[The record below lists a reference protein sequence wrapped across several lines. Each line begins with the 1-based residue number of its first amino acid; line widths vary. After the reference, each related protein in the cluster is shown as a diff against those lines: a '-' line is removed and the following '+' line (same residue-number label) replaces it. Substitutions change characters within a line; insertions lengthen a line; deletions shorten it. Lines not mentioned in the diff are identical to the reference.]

1 MNVSAHLPVLL
12 VVVPLLTAPLLALVR
27 HRLATKILALVSVA
41 ATAAI
46 GWGLVLA
53 AREQTEPLSYHLGG
67 WPPPIGIE
75 YVVSQASAF
84 VVAVVSSIAAV
95 ALLLGTRETR
105 SEVHQGPEH
114 LFYAAYLLCLAGLL
128 GMAITGDAF
137 NVFVFLE
144 ISSLSTYSLVAMGT
158 RRRAFSAAFNYLIL
172 GTIGGTFVLLGIG
185 LLYQVTGTLNVQDIA
200 HAVQTLENAAVDSHN
215 RTLLVAFAFMVVGL
229 GLKLAVFPLHQWLPG
244 AYAEA
249 PAAVSAF
256 LAGTATKVIYFQL
269 LRTVVVFFGAAH
281 VFGALKFGTHVLMPL
296 SLVGMFVGSL
306 AAIYQPTLKRMLAFS
321 SVGQVGYLTLALSFG
336 TQAGVSAGLLHLGAH
351 ALTKAGLF
359 AVVAAIV
366 AGVGSNRIHKL
377 AGLGQRM
384 PLAAFAFV
392 LGGVGLIGVP
402 GTAGFVSKWA
412 LLQAAFDGGHYVVA
426 ALVLLSSLLA
436 VVYIWR
442 VVEVM
447 YFRAPPVDCQTKKDR
462 PPMLASFILLG
473 ATIVFGLFPEPVT
486 NLTTDAAAQLFAAP
500 ERVPEPPSDLP
511 EVRVED
517 AVEGGAH

>member
-1 MNVSAHLPVLL
+1 MSGFAAHFPVLL

-27 HRLATKILALVSVA
+27 HRQVSRGLALFSALATAV
-41 ATAAI
+41 I
-46 GWGLVLA
+46 GWGLVIA
-53 AREQTEPLSYHLGG
+53 AREQVEPLSYHLGG

-84 VVAVVSSIAAV
+84 VCAVVSSIAALG
-95 ALLLGTRETR
+95 LLLGTRETR
-105 SEVHQGPEH
+105 HEVHEGQEH
-114 LFYAAYLLCLAGLL
+114 LFFAAYLLCLAGLL

-144 ISSLSTYSLVAMGT
+144 ISSLSTYSLVAMGQ

-172 GTIGGTFVLLGIG
+172 GTIGGTFVLIGIG

-200 HAVQTLENAAVDSHN
+200 ARVQALEAAHESHN
-215 RTLLVAFAFMVVGL
+215 LTLLVAFAFMIVGL
-229 GLKLAVFPLHQWLPG
+229 FLKLAVFPLHQWLPG

-249 PAAVSAF
+249 PASVSAF

-269 LRTVVVFFGAAH
+269 LRTTVVFFGAAH
-281 VFGALKFGTHVLMPL
+281 VFGALRFGTHVLMPL
-296 SLVGMFVGSL
+296 SIAGMFVGSI
-306 AAIYQPTLKRMLAFS
+306 AAIYQPTLKRMLAYS

-336 TQAGVSAGLLHLGAH
+336 TEAGVQAGLLHLGAH

-366 AGVGSNRIHKL
+366 AGVGSNRVHKL
-377 AGLGQRM
+377 SGLGRRM
-384 PLAAFAFV
+384 PIVAFAFV

-412 LLQAAFDGGHYVVA
+412 LLQAAFASEHYLVA
-426 ALVLLSSLLA
+426 GLVLLSSLVA
-436 VVYIWR
+436 VVYVWR

-447 YFRAPPVDCQTKKDR
+447 YFKAPPVHEQTTPDR
-462 PPMLASFILLG
+462 MAMVPALLLLG
-473 ATIVFGLFPEPVT
+473 ATVYFGLFPDQVVE
-486 NLTTDAAAQLFAAP
+486 LTADAANQLFA
-500 ERVPEPPSDLP
+500 EPITPQP
-511 EVRVED
+511 IPV
-517 AVEGGAH
+517 GGHG

>member
-1 MNVSAHLPVLL
+1 MSGLALHFPVLL

-27 HRLATKILALVSVA
+27 HKQVVRVLALLSA
-41 ATAAI
+41 LTTAAI
-46 GWGLVLA
+46 GWGLVMA
-53 AREQTEPLSYHLGG
+53 AREQAEPLSYHLGG

-84 VVAVVSSIAAV
+84 VVAVVSSIAALG
-95 ALLLGTRETR
+95 LLLGTRETR
-105 SEVHQGPEH
+105 REVTDGQQH

-144 ISSLSTYSLVAMGT
+144 ISSLSTYSLVAMGS

-172 GTIGGTFVLLGIG
+172 GTIGGTFVLIGIG

-200 HAVQTLENAAVDSHN
+200 AQVQALENVDPDSHN
-215 RTLLVAFAFMVVGL
+215 RTLTVAFAFMIVGL
-229 GLKLAVFPLHQWLPG
+229 SLKLAVFPLHQWLPG

-269 LRTVVVFFGAAH
+269 LRTTVVFFGAAH
-281 VFGALKFGTHVLMPL
+281 VFGALHFGTHVLMPL
-296 SLVGMFVGSL
+296 SIVGMFVGSI
-306 AAIYQPTLKRMLAFS
+306 AAIYQPTLNRMLAYS

-336 TQAGVSAGLLHLGAH
+336 TEAGVQAGLLHLGAH

-359 AVVAAIV
+359 CVVAAIV
-366 AGVGSNRIHKL
+366 AGIGSNRIHKL
-377 AGLGQRM
+377 NGLGRRM
-384 PLAAFAFV
+384 PLVAFAFV

-412 LLQAAFDGGHYVVA
+412 LLQAAFAGEHYVVA
-426 ALVLLSSLLA
+426 GLVLLSSLVA
-436 VVYIWR
+436 VVYVWR
-442 VVEVM
+442 IVEVM
-447 YFRAPPVDCQTKKDR
+447 YFTAPPVHEKTTFDR
-462 PPMLASFILLG
+462 MAMLPAVILLG
-473 ATIVFGLFPEPVT
+473 ATVYFGLFPDQVVELTVDAASQLFDTPVT
-486 NLTTDAAAQLFAAP
+486 PQP
-500 ERVPEPPSDLP
+500 IPV
-511 EVRVED
+511 
-517 AVEGGAH
+517 GGHG